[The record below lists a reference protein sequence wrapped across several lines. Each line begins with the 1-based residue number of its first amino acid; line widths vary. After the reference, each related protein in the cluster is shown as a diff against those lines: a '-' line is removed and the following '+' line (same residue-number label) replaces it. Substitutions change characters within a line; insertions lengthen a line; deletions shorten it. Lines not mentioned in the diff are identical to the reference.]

1 MVEAGPQNCI
11 VFVGFGDG
19 GRGPQTK
26 EIWVTLEI
34 GKGRKWMNPDSP
46 QKGMPSAH
54 TLILG
59 PLRPVLD
66 LTLQNCKVKK

>member
-26 EIWVTLEI
+26 DAGASGGWKSEET
-34 GKGRKWMNPDSP
+34 DSP
-46 QKGMPSAH
+46 LELLPGISPDDA
-54 TLILG
+54 LILG
-59 PLRPVLD
+59 LLSFRTGSSEVL
-66 LTLQNCKVKK
+66 L

>member
-26 EIWVTLEI
+26 EIWVTSEI
-34 GKGRKWMNPDSP
+34 GKGREMDEPRQPPERN
-46 QKGMPSAH
+46 AFL
-54 TLILG
+54 LI
-59 PLRPVLD
+59 P
-66 LTLQNCKVKK
+66 